1 MSAARLCELQRR
13 SGLNSEHFFL
23 SAKGL
28 RSKPFEHPLNLVSA
42 AIDNFVVKRKGFES
56 SHVSLL
62 RNRLSS
68 SLALERVEA
77 ADVVHLHWPI
87 GMLGNSFGKRVSM
100 GKKIVLTLHDDF
112 LFTGFCHSAGNCFG
126 YEGGCTRCPLVS
138 PLLQPFVASASAS
151 LRHGYQ
157 PLNHLEVIG
166 QSQWMLNRARGSM
179 ALKGASMRLIPNVIP
194 GDFIT
199 SPLVSKP
206 ENTLGLIASDLSD
219 PNKGVG
225 KVLALAERY
234 PGITFEL
241 IGPASMPIEAPHNVR
256 LLGRLPSSEIAR
268 RASYWRAGLVV
279 SRHENA
285 PAVISELACLG
296 VPTVS
301 IPSGAI
307 REMSGMYGF
316 DALVSSGDTIGSL
329 EDALSRL
336 QPFTLFKTRSEIAS
350 RARAIHAED
359 RLLNDHLDAY
369 GLL

>member
-1 MSAARLCELQRR
+1 
-13 SGLNSEHFFL
+13 
-23 SAKGL
+23 
-28 RSKPFEHPLNLVSA
+28 
-42 AIDNFVVKRKGFES
+42 
-56 SHVSLL
+56 
-62 RNRLSS
+62 
-68 SLALERVEA
+68 
-77 ADVVHLHWPI
+77 
-87 GMLGNSFGKRVSM
+87 
-100 GKKIVLTLHDDF
+100 
-112 LFTGFCHSAGNCFG
+112 
-126 YEGGCTRCPLVS
+126 
-138 PLLQPFVASASAS
+138 
-151 LRHGYQ
+151 
-157 PLNHLEVIG
+157 
-166 QSQWMLNRARGSM
+166 
-179 ALKGASMRLIPNVIP
+179 MRLIPNVIP

-199 SPLVSKP
+199 GPLVSKP
-206 ENTLGLIASDLSD
+206 DNTLGLIASNLSD

-234 PGITFEL
+234 PEIAFEL
-241 IGPASMPIEAPHNVR
+241 IGPASKPIEAPPNVK

-279 SRHENA
+279 SSYENA

-307 REMSGMYGF
+307 REMSEMYGF
-316 DALVSSGDTIGSL
+316 GAVVSSGDSIGSL

-350 RARAIHAED
+350 RARAIHAEA